1 MKNDLQ
7 YKAIPDLENKIGTN
21 LGRRCKFDVL
31 GDIFNNQVILD
42 LSRDTL
48 DKVTV
53 LGVAYSVMRLKEL
66 KLLRIR

>member
-1 MKNDLQ
+1 MQNDLQ
-7 YKAIPDLENKIGTN
+7 YKAIIDLENKISTD
-21 LGRRCKFDVL
+21 LGRRCEFGML

-48 DKVTV
+48 DKITV
-53 LGVAYSVMRLKEL
+53 LGAAYSVMKLKEL

>member
-1 MKNDLQ
+1 LQNDLQ

-21 LGRRCKFDVL
+21 LGRCELGVL

-42 LSRDTL
+42 LSRHAL
-48 DKVTV
+48 DKIIV

>member
-1 MKNDLQ
+1 MQNDLQ
-7 YKAIPDLENKIGTN
+7 YKAIPDLENKIGPN

>member
-1 MKNDLQ
+1 M
-7 YKAIPDLENKIGTN
+7 
-21 LGRRCKFDVL
+21 GRRCEFGML

-48 DKVTV
+48 DKITV
-53 LGVAYSVMRLKEL
+53 LGAAYSVMKLKEL